1 MAGSI
6 LKVRV
11 SGHFAFHQTG
21 ECKSFI
27 IPVQCYSDKQL
38 RKDFEQ

>member
-1 MAGSI
+1 MAGNTF
-6 LKVRV
+6 KERV

-21 ECKSFI
+21 ECKLFI